1 MADKVKITETKAARK
16 DYKPNPKK
24 VAGTDDSKY
33 AAEMAYKHGRP
44 CESSAVFETWAQH

>member
-1 MADKVKITETKAARK
+1 MADEVRNKERKASPEN
-16 DYKPNPKK
+16 YKPRPEK

-33 AAEMAYKHGRP
+33 AAEMAYRHGRP